1 MVENITMINTKK
13 IYFFFLKTFIIL
25 IFIIACLE
33 LIVRFLGIADI
44 PIRLAN
50 KELGYIPQ
58 ANQEGRFL
66 DNNWAFNDLH
76 MNSLN
81 NFSYTGNEILILGD
95 SVIWGGNRLDQKERI
110 GKLINDLSRKKNIF
124 IVADISWSFKNQIL
138 YIIKFENLFKKV
150 DKIIFVL
157 NGGDFQKPT
166 SWSNCHYQP
175 TNKPKIHLYFALKK
189 YVLKTECPD
198 YNSSNFLVPD
208 FEIED
213 GLSLIESRLPST
225 SLELLLF
232 QSKEEFSKLQSLK
245 QKIAK
250 YKDKFVKIHEIIDF
264 KNFWSLDSYSDA
276 IHLNKRGTKNLANII
291 YENFIMK

>member
-81 NFSYTGNEILILGD
+81 NF
-95 SVIWGGNRLDQKERI
+95 
-110 GKLINDLSRKKNIF
+110 F
-124 IVADISWSFKNQIL
+124 L
-138 YIIKFENLFKKV
+138 Y
-150 DKIIFVL
+150 
-157 NGGDFQKPT
+157 
-166 SWSNCHYQP
+166 
-175 TNKPKIHLYFALKK
+175 
-189 YVLKTECPD
+189 
-198 YNSSNFLVPD
+198 
-208 FEIED
+208 
-213 GLSLIESRLPST
+213 R
-225 SLELLLF
+225 
-232 QSKEEFSKLQSLK
+232 
-245 QKIAK
+245 
-250 YKDKFVKIHEIIDF
+250 
-264 KNFWSLDSYSDA
+264 
-276 IHLNKRGTKNLANII
+276 
-291 YENFIMK
+291 